1 MTLYPKHRATK
12 NGQNFQFW
20 KHQLLSQKLT
30 LEYTSFTNFHVYFYK
45 SKALQKL
52 LYSPIIDLENIV
64 FF

>member
-45 SKALQKL
+45 SKALQRL
-52 LYSPIIDLENIV
+52 LYYPIIDLENIV